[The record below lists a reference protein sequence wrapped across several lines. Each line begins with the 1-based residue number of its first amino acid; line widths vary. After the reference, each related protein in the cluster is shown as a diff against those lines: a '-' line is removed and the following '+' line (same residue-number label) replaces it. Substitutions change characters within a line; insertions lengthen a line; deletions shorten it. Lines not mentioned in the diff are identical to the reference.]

1 MYRLWFLLSALLLL
15 AVLAC
20 TPAVGA
26 HPVPSPA
33 PAPSVP
39 AGS

>member
-1 MYRLWFLLSALLLL
+1 MYRVWFLLSAVLLL
-15 AVLAC
+15 AVLGC
-20 TPAVGA
+20 VPARGA
-26 HPVPSPA
+26 HPTPSPA